1 MLHWYL
7 FAKKMMN
14 HSPADRYVSSFHLYG
29 RVQWQ
34 GTCLYI
40 LHIQVVR
47 FCIKVHLDSWLVP
60 HCWTDKCTVFQC
72 NKKKIKRNGLVCP
85 YFHTRLDYPNLILL
99 WIVYFVKLQAWCKKM
114 VYVRKLQTCML
125 QDHKDGKYWTSDGST
140 ASLLLCSHL
149 ANNPAP
155 CL

>member
-1 MLHWYL
+1 
-7 FAKKMMN
+7 MN
-14 HSPADRYVSSFHLYG
+14 HSPADRHVSSFHLYG

-34 GTCLYI
+34 DACLYI

-47 FCIKVHLDSWLVP
+47 FCIKVHLDSWLFLIVQQISAP
-60 HCWTDKCTVFQC
+60 SSRATR
-72 NKKKIKRNGLVCP
+72 KKIKRNGLVCP
-85 YFHTRLDYPNLILL
+85 YFHTRLDYPNLILF
-99 WIVYFVKLQAWCKKM
+99 WIVYFVKLQARRKKM
-114 VYVRKLQTCML
+114 VYVRKLQTYML
-125 QDHKDGKYWTSDGST
+125 QDHKDGKYWTSAGST